1 MAETQIKTARW
12 VKIVLAI
19 SLTLNLIVIGLAGGA
34 AIKGRELRDAR
45 PDPNSMS
52 IVTRALPLRYQA
64 NVRREIRDRFDVV
77 RASRETMQAL
87 RQELAMAL
95 TADPF
100 DIELVEDI
108 FSRQHTIMMGL
119 AGAGQDIVI
128 EQIETMDADDRARY
142 AENLLRDYSPRPP
155 RDR

>member
-1 MAETQIKTARW
+1 MAETQTKTARW

-34 AIKGRELRDAR
+34 AIKGRELRDGR

-52 IVTRALPLRYQA
+52 IMTRALPMRYQA
-64 NVRREIRDRFDVV
+64 NVRREIRDRFDEV
-77 RASRETMQAL
+77 RASRETMRGL
-87 RQELAMAL
+87 RQELATAL
-95 TADPF
+95 TAEPF
-100 DIELVEDI
+100 DMAVIEDI
-108 FSRQHTIMMGL
+108 FSRQHNILMGL

-128 EQIETMDADDRARY
+128 EQIQTMDADDRASY